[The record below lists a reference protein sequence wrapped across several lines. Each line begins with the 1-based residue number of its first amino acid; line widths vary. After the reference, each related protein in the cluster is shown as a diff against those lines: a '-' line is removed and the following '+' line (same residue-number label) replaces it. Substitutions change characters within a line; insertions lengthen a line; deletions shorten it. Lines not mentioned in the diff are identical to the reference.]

1 MTSILATSVA
11 LRDTLYT
18 ASQNSEFPWQN
29 AISLL
34 TVFISALMAYIAWTT
49 LREHNRPYITFNIEA
64 DVVKDLIFFY
74 FRNTGIRGA
83 HDVEIHIKPK
93 PESSAF
99 TGNSL
104 YKNVDEYKFGFLAPN
119 QEIRSFFDQGAAR
132 YPKGEKPD
140 KEEFDI
146 TVRYRYR
153 RRKFKE
159 NYKCDLSYLNCIWD
173 VSDPFKLGTDI
184 TKGEDNSRNPK
195 LVKRIIDNHAKTI
208 L

>member
-11 LRDTLYT
+11 LGDTLYT

-99 TGNSL
+99 AGNPF
-104 YKNVDEYKFGFLAPN
+104 YKNVSEYKFGFIAPN
-119 QEIRSFFDQGAAR
+119 QEIRSFFDQGGAR
-132 YPKGEKPD
+132 YREGKIPG
-140 KEEFDI
+140 KEEFYI
-146 TVRYRYR
+146 TIRYRYR

-159 NYKCDLSYLNCIWD
+159 NYKCDMSYISYIWD
-173 VSDPFKLGTDI
+173 VSDPFNPGTDI
-184 TKGEDNSRNPK
+184 NKDEDNSR
-195 LVKRIIDNHAKTI
+195 T
-208 L
+208 